1 MRRIL
6 LVDDN
11 TIFVN
16 SLAETLRVYRKDA
29 LVETASSAEEALV
42 LFAVTRYDAIISD
55 FRLSGMDGF
64 AFLEKC
70 KVLQP
75 NTPVIRITGYGDVE
89 METQAARRGAY
100 AFLHKPIDPDVLT
113 SVVARATLT
122 ANLSRRPTADPF
134 VEKSE
139 EILRKIRQNAEHL
152 ETKFR
157 HWMQSQ
163 PN

>member
-1 MRRIL
+1 
-6 LVDDN
+6 
-11 TIFVN
+11 
-16 SLAETLRVYRKDA
+16 
-29 LVETASSAEEALV
+29 V
-42 LFAVTRYDAIISD
+42 LFAVTQYDVIISD

-75 NTPVIRITGYGDVE
+75 NIPVVMITGYGDVE

-100 AFLHKPIDPDVLT
+100 AFLHKPIDPDALAAI
-113 SVVARATLT
+113 VARATLT
-122 ANLSRRPTADPF
+122 AKLSRKTADPF

-157 HWMQSQ
+157 HWMPSQ

>member
-11 TIFVN
+11 SPFVN
-16 SLAETLRVYRKDA
+16 ALAETLRIYRKDA
-29 LVETASSAEEALV
+29 LVETASSAEEALA
-42 LFAVTRYDAIISD
+42 LFAVTQYDAIISD

-64 AFLEKC
+64 AFLEQC

-75 NTPVIRITGYGDVE
+75 NTPVIMITGYGDVE
-89 METQAARRGAY
+89 MERQAARRGAY

-122 ANLSRRPTADPF
+122 ANLSRPTADPF

-157 HWMQSQ
+157 RWMQSQ